1 MRVIVALLQ
10 HQRHQMVPGTCT
22 FTFQARGINQRFSRR
37 LSSNQETLQWRRH
50 ALIFV
55 MFFVNSDSMLSTVM
69 IMEGASLK
77 AQTRKLSVIFFAS
90 FILIEDIAHGIIVKI
105 RSSSV
110 LQPRVSSIVSLFHVV
125 YQQNI
130 FWLFSFP
137 WRCIFVSEEDWAMDG
152 AMDEAMD
159 MISDSQY
166 QSPHDLM
173 AP

>member
-1 MRVIVALLQ
+1 MWGAPPELSFAKNRFKLPRCESLLLWYSINVIKW
-10 HQRHQMVPGTCT
+10 
-22 FTFQARGINQRFSRR
+22 FQFSRR

-50 ALIFV
+50 PLIFV
-55 MFFVNSDSMLSTVM
+55 MFFINSDSMLS
-69 IMEGASLK
+69 LK
-77 AQTRKLSVIFFAS
+77 AQYRSWYYC
-90 FILIEDIAHGIIVKI
+90 EI

-137 WRCIFVSEEDWAMDG
+137 WRCIFVSEEDWAMD
-152 AMDEAMD
+152 EAMA